1 MDQFALVATALLALI
16 LASLTLTLRR
26 HIRLYILAFLAIPQF
41 YVPGIPIPLAQAY
54 ALFLLAAS
62 FFDRGLRI
70 RHRGMTVPVGILAAL
85 TAFALVVPPHPSS
98 ATGILVYYATWVCM
112 LRYIWAERH
121 NDRHLNIALAWTLPW
136 IILEAVLTVVFRVRP
151 AIENAFLHS
160 SAANLL
166 IGPAAPALFAGER
179 NNVLDPAKSGGLFVN
194 GNVASMFLGVACL
207 AIAILARRT
216 HSRAL
221 GILSIATLGAVV
233 ATGSKTGVVLAILI
247 PIIAW
252 TLTRVS
258 RARGRSFILPAVL
271 VVGAAAIAA
280 PSVITAL
287 FPSFSERGDVALGTR
302 GGLWDLAGRLFV
314 EHPFAGVGWE
324 GFQEYA
330 LRATGNSFPPHNLII
345 AAWANTGLLG
355 AIAVVT
361 FILVCVIGGLR
372 ATFSAPD
379 QQTRRVI
386 VYALC
391 GVVWVFVHGMADNTT
406 IYGEPKSM
414 FLLTVLLGLTLI
426 PKPGTLTPTLQPQ
439 MENELAR

>member
-1 MDQFALVATALLALI
+1 VDQFALVATALLALI
-16 LASLTLTLRR
+16 LASFTLTLRR
-26 HIRLYILAFLAIPQF
+26 HTRLYILAFLAIPQF

-62 FFDRGLRI
+62 FFDGGLRI
-70 RHRGMTVPVGILAAL
+70 RHRGITIPVGILAAL
-85 TAFALVVPPHPSS
+85 TALALILPPHPSS
-98 ATGILVYYATWVCM
+98 ATSILVYYATWACM

-121 NDRHLNIALAWTLPW
+121 NARHLNIALAWTLPW
-136 IILEAVLTVVFRVRP
+136 IFLEAVLTVVFRFRP
-151 AIENAFLHS
+151 AIEATFLHS

-166 IGPAAPALFAGER
+166 IGPAAPALFAGEP
-179 NNVLDPAKSGGLFVN
+179 NNVLDPAKSGGMFVN

-216 HSRAL
+216 RSRAL
-221 GILSIATLGAVV
+221 GALSIAILGAVV

-252 TLTRVS
+252 ILIRVS
-258 RARGRSFILPAVL
+258 RARGRSFILPAIL

-280 PSVITAL
+280 PTVITAL
-287 FPSFSERGDVALGTR
+287 FPSFTERGDVALGTR

-330 LRATGNSFPPHNLII
+330 LRATGSSFPPHNLVI

-355 AIAVVT
+355 AIAVVA
-361 FILVCVIGGLR
+361 FVLVCVIGGLQSVFT
-372 ATFSAPD
+372 AADS
-379 QQTRRVI
+379 QTRRVI

-391 GVVWVFVHGMADNTT
+391 GVVWVFVHGMADNTS

-414 FLLTVLLGLTLI
+414 FLLTVLLGITLI
-426 PKPGTLTPTLQPQ
+426 PKRDTSTSTLEPQ
-439 MENELAR
+439 TESELAR